1 MHAQHRW
8 GHKEDAQFLLTVCHH
23 GMKAQGIFVFEG
35 GRRSLVGLGF
45 RVQGVG
51 FRV

>member
-1 MHAQHRW
+1 MVK
-8 GHKEDAQFLLTVCHH
+8 GVS
-23 GMKAQGIFVFEG
+23 GFVWWAFEPAVAG
-35 GRRSLVGLGF
+35 WGF